1 MANRALPIMVINISC
16 EMIYVL
22 EERLVAQ
29 DVPAEKRAKVLNDMC
44 KAAFDPEALE
54 SMFQPQPLYEQ
65 GQLLTLVTHLASAS
79 IIRLSEN
86 SLRKLFDLV
95 LMTLKYQMML
105 IKCSPELLAVTLNH
119 LDGVVTTMNINES
132 SLALIEQCRQRL
144 LKHFAATP
152 YGTWDRIRHSIY
164 CVLQDKHTRVSLF
177 LQAKFQTKDGRFFLP
192 RSGPLPPFV
201 SIPGTVTFH
210 RQEGDT
216 TKSYQ
221 VSQYGPVQKGVL
233 YTSQNLVER
242 GTVLGENL
250 YRLARAGKIEGV
262 SMAKPLTATSDI
274 AGPMPKVPAAKPTVA
289 KPAAKPGSDA
299 ALRGLD
305 ILSRIVGAARTPSD
319 DHFQL
324 SFLDEYDSLD
334 TQDYMNDEL
343 LVHEATNYSVLHVDA
358 TKQENALSAI
368 ALSLDFPEPDANP
381 RDSSASKSAEDAAA
395 EDLLALM
402 DGL

>member
-221 VSQYGPVQKGVL
+221 VSQYGVMWQLILSYKCTCMFVSGYNLQLHMLMADSTTEL
-233 YTSQNLVER
+233 YTSNYNQVRMFDVACINLQ
-242 GTVLGENL
+242 LL
-250 YRLARAGKIEGV
+250 LLCFIFF
-262 SMAKPLTATSDI
+262 L
-274 AGPMPKVPAAKPTVA
+274 
-289 KPAAKPGSDA
+289 
-299 ALRGLD
+299 
-305 ILSRIVGAARTPSD
+305 IL
-319 DHFQL
+319 F
-324 SFLDEYDSLD
+324 FF
-334 TQDYMNDEL
+334 
-343 LVHEATNYSVLHVDA
+343 
-358 TKQENALSAI
+358 
-368 ALSLDFPEPDANP
+368 FPI
-381 RDSSASKSAEDAAA
+381 
-395 EDLLALM
+395 
-402 DGL
+402 